1 MPAYLDSISE
11 ARAESLDS
19 VRETRRTLKPFEASW
34 RENSLPMPSEAP
46 VTSAQEPLGP
56 NLRSWGRFVR
66 NETETEL
73 GGVGGNYVGSA
84 EDEETQNCV
93 YELVAAGENG
103 DSTDYSESREGKGAQ
118 HRGDAG
124 DVLVNT
130 GSHGGFTVVGD
141 GTVGGGG
148 VPRGGFIMYC
158 TVCPPGE
165 PLSGIC
171 VGANSAGLVFFPN
184 TAAQRVGHGKPSRAE
199 CAGETPARMILCE
212 AEDGDSYNNCM
223 LIYPQLYYIVLSFYL
238 F

>member
-56 NLRSWGRFVR
+56 NLRSWRGGGRFVR

-73 GGVGGNYVGSA
+73 GGVRGNYAGST

-93 YELVAAGENG
+93 CELVAAGENG
-103 DSTDYSESREGKGAQ
+103 DSTDYSESGEGKGAQ

-124 DVLVNT
+124 DVLIDT
-130 GSHGGFTVVGD
+130 GCHGGFTVVGD
-141 GTVGGGG
+141 GTVGGECREE
-148 VPRGGFIMYC
+148 VLLCIVLY
-158 TVCPPGE
+158 PGRALIGNLCWGQQRE
-165 PLSGIC
+165 SC
-171 VGANSAGLVFFPN
+171 FSPN
-184 TAAQRVGHGKPSRAE
+184 TAAQREAPRVE

-223 LIYPQLYYIVLSFYL
+223 PIDPQLHSTVLYL